1 MPAQN
6 FKKQK
11 TRFFVLAFAMSFFV
25 LAMMGLIVVFVFN
38 PVEEENPSSQIS
50 ADSFYLPREEDNL
63 TILLT
68 GRAPQEKDA
77 LFFALV
83 RLDML
88 GGRIPVILFPPQ
100 TALDAQT
107 GYATVSEAYQKGGAS
122 AAAKALSDSFSI
134 PVDRYADGD
143 SQSLIDAVNR
153 IGVAEYELSQSLSYN
168 EDGIFISLSA
178 GRQLID
184 GQKFLDI
191 LRYPNYRE
199 SDLEQCREGAKLIAS
214 YINSRFAAVLGQ
226 NAGALV
232 SGLLN
237 VVDTNLSYVD
247 FESRLPALTFLSKL
261 SGDPAQAYTLTGA
274 WNKAGFFVPDAAA
287 RRQLVQAFA

>member
-6 FKKQK
+6 LKKQK

-38 PVEEENPSSQIS
+38 PVEEEKPSSQIS

-107 GYATVSEAYQKGGAS
+107 GYATVS
-122 AAAKALSDSFSI
+122 
-134 PVDRYADGD
+134 
-143 SQSLIDAVNR
+143 
-153 IGVAEYELSQSLSYN
+153 
-168 EDGIFISLSA
+168 
-178 GRQLID
+178 
-184 GQKFLDI
+184 
-191 LRYPNYRE
+191 
-199 SDLEQCREGAKLIAS
+199 
-214 YINSRFAAVLGQ
+214 
-226 NAGALV
+226 
-232 SGLLN
+232 
-237 VVDTNLSYVD
+237 
-247 FESRLPALTFLSKL
+247 
-261 SGDPAQAYTLTGA
+261 
-274 WNKAGFFVPDAAA
+274 
-287 RRQLVQAFA
+287 

>member
-1 MPAQN
+1 M
-6 FKKQK
+6 
-11 TRFFVLAFAMSFFV
+11 
-25 LAMMGLIVVFVFN
+25 
-38 PVEEENPSSQIS
+38 
-50 ADSFYLPREEDNL
+50 
-63 TILLT
+63 
-68 GRAPQEKDA
+68 
-77 LFFALV
+77 V
-83 RLDML
+83 RLETP

-191 LRYPNYRE
+191 PRYPNYRE

-214 YINSRFAAVLGQ
+214 YINSRFTAVRGQ

-261 SGDPAQAYTLTGA
+261 SGRPGTSLYLDRRVEQGRTFACRTPLPAAS
-274 WNKAGFFVPDAAA
+274 WSRPSPDQKFLF
-287 RRQLVQAFA
+287 RRHTSDFLYP